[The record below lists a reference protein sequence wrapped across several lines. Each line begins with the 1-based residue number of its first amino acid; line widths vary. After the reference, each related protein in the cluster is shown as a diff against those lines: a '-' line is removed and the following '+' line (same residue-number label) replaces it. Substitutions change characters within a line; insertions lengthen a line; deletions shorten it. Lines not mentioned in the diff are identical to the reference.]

1 MIRNTKQNEVTI
13 AIAIISVVT
22 SVAIALKLS
31 LL

>member
-1 MIRNTKQNEVTI
+1 MIRNTKHNEVTI
-13 AIAIISVVT
+13 AIARTSIVA